1 MKLYL
6 IRHAETTDNLS
17 RFYAGSRDSP
27 LTLHGVT
34 QARLLAHHFSSTRP
48 PLTHIFSSPLSRAHK
63 TALALR
69 DAQHQNVLEV
79 IVVPELRERD
89 FGLEEG
95 QPYGRG
101 GGSGAGGEDNKSV
114 GMRAEKF
121 LDGYLIPLLQSGGEE
136 EVAVVSHG
144 ILLSHLWRK
153 LLQHLSRE
161 RVLLGPAIAATRGDI
176 EEGGLEYLGTWSN
189 TGYLELL
196 LSKDSLAGGKYKRL
210 LASSGRALNHPTTT
224 TPLTASVF
232 LRSVGTKE
240 ATLSEALTEIKAQN
254 PATQEPIPFPCGW
267 TATILAVDNKS
278 HLAGLK
284 RQRGGIGRL
293 AHDERQR
300 KLESFFPSKRLK
312 AG

>member
-196 LSKDSLAGGKYKRL
+196 LSKDSLA
-210 LASSGRALNHPTTT
+210 
-224 TPLTASVF
+224 
-232 LRSVGTKE
+232 
-240 ATLSEALTEIKAQN
+240 AQN